1 MLLYNVTYGID
12 KSIEQEWVAWM
23 KEQYIPAVLE
33 SKLFGEGKIFK
44 VLHDD
49 EASISYSVQFFAAT
63 IDHVL
68 RFMEH
73 VEPEL
78 NNELN
83 RRYKDRHVA
92 FRTLLESV

>member
-12 KSIEQEWVAWM
+12 KSIEHEWVLWM
-23 KEQYIPAVLE
+23 KEQYIPAVLK
-33 SKLFGEGKIFK
+33 STLFGEAKIFK
-44 VLHDD
+44 VLHDE
-49 EASISYSVQFFAAT
+49 EASISYSVQFFAET
-63 IDHVL
+63 IEHVL

-73 VEPEL
+73 IEPEL
-78 NNELN
+78 NQELN

>member
-12 KSIEQEWVAWM
+12 KLIEKEWVLWM

-33 SKLFGEGKIFK
+33 SNLFSEGKIFK
-44 VLHDD
+44 VLHD
-49 EASISYSVQFFAAT
+49 EEGSISYSVQFYAST
-63 IDHVL
+63 IEQVL
-68 RFMEH
+68 QFMEH

-83 RRYKDRHVA
+83 RRYRDRHVA
-92 FRTLLESV
+92 FRTLLESC

>member
-12 KSIEQEWVAWM
+12 KSIEKEWVLWM
-23 KEQYIPAVLE
+23 KEQYIPAVLK
-33 SKLFGEGKIFK
+33 SDLFQEGKIFK

-49 EASISYSVQFFAAT
+49 ETSISYSVQFFASS
-63 IDHVL
+63 IEEVL
-68 RFMEH
+68 RFIEH

-92 FRTLLESV
+92 FRTLLESC